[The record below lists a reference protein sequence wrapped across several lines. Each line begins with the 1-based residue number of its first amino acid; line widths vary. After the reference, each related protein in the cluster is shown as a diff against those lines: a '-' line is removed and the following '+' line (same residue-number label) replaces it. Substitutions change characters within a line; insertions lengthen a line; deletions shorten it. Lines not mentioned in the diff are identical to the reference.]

1 VSSGRASHPPTLLR
15 LAERELRDQKLV
27 DRGQLVLLAVSGGP
41 DSMALGHVMASL
53 RKRFGYEL
61 AACGVDHGIRPAAVE
76 ELHLAAS
83 GMAALG
89 VAFEAV
95 HLQVP
100 EGPNLMA
107 RARDA
112 RFAALRKVA
121 SRLGAASIALGHH
134 ADDRAETVLIRLL
147 QGAGPAGLAVLASR
161 SGDLIRPLIRAHRSD
176 ILGHLA
182 RHAVPY
188 ANDPTNED
196 RRYLRA
202 AVRGELIPALKAL
215 SPRIVEHLCH
225 LADDLG
231 ALELGRPEP
240 LLKRAHLQAL
250 GLAAGGRG
258 SVRIAL
264 PGGRVARFD
273 PESSCVVVEPGP
285 GRDVGG
291 TARRRRAEK

>member
-1 VSSGRASHPPTLLR
+1 
-15 LAERELRDQKLV
+15 
-27 DRGQLVLLAVSGGP
+27 
-41 DSMALGHVMASL
+41 VMASL
-53 RKRFGYEL
+53 RKRFGYDL
-61 AACGVDHGIRPAAVE
+61 AACGIDHGLRPQACH
-76 ELHLAAS
+76 ELQLAAS

-89 VAFEAV
+89 VPFESV
-95 HLQVP
+95 HLQVRA
-100 EGPNLMA
+100 GSNLMA

-134 ADDRAETVLIRLL
+134 AEDRAETVLIRLL
-147 QGAGPAGLAVLASR
+147 QGAGPAGLAVLAPR
-161 SGDLIRPLIRAHRSD
+161 SADLIRPLIRAHRSD

-182 RHAVPY
+182 RHAVSY

-196 RRYLRA
+196 KRYLRA
-202 AVRGELIPALKAL
+202 VVRAELMPALRAL

-231 ALELGRPEP
+231 ALELARAEP
-240 LLKRAHLQAL
+240 LPKRAHLQAL
-250 GLAAGGRG
+250 GLAAAGRR

-285 GRDVGG
+285 GPAAGSAPGRGQP
-291 TARRRRAEK
+291 EK